1 MRGKP
6 FDKNDPRINRGG
18 RPKGVASLR
27 AGLQRVVSREDCER
41 MGLRLVGMARRGN
54 LRAMKLV
61 GELLGDLGNSPLAV
75 ALAQTAVA
83 QTCNDA
89 GNVHL
94 YLPQK
99 DGAPDAVQFNVG
111 VSALELPEGESRLT
125 GEQWVAL
132 IALLEAEGGQLVKRG
147 ESIVHVPAT
156 KGEIDLEGVS
166 NLARQLYG
174 MATPKASGNGSG
186 GPAPAVPAAA
196 LPPPPQPAAELS
208 RTRPPAP
215 EKLTP
220 PKPAPAPAPSKPPAA
235 ISEAD
240 LFPVTDAVRQELD
253 EVRQAGRLTR
263 HSSWRSRNPF
273 T

>member
-94 YLPQK
+94 YLPRK

-111 VSALELPEGESRLT
+111 VSALELPESESRLT
-125 GEQWVAL
+125 AEQWEAL
-132 IALLEAEGGQLVKRG
+132 IKALESEGGQLVKRG
-147 ESIVHVPAT
+147 DSIVHVPAT
-156 KGEIDLEGVS
+156 KGEIDLDGVS

-174 MATPKASGNGSG
+174 IPATAQGNGSG
-186 GPAPAVPAAA
+186 NAPAEPGRRAIRRPA
-196 LPPPPQPAAELS
+196 
-208 RTRPPAP
+208 RTAGNRA
-215 EKLTP
+215 TSTGS
-220 PKPAPAPAPSKPPAA
+220 ATAGG
-235 ISEAD
+235 SEASEAARTGSSAETREAASVNALLD
-240 LFPVTDAVRQELD
+240 KRGRHVR
-253 EVRQAGRLTR
+253 
-263 HSSWRSRNPF
+263 H
-273 T
+273 